1 VGDAAFVEVTDCRK
15 NLEEEAEGEVFR
27 QPPTGMD
34 VEVHAAVFS
43 DVEDNI
49 DARLC
54 FVVADHSDDVGVV
67 EGLVDPDLLVDVPTV
82 FRGKAGLGNLLRQ
95 PP

>member
-1 VGDAAFVEVTDCRK
+1 
-15 NLEEEAEGEVFR
+15 
-27 QPPTGMD
+27 
-34 VEVHAAVFS
+34 
-43 DVEDNI
+43 
-49 DARLC
+49 
-54 FVVADHSDDVGVV
+54 VV